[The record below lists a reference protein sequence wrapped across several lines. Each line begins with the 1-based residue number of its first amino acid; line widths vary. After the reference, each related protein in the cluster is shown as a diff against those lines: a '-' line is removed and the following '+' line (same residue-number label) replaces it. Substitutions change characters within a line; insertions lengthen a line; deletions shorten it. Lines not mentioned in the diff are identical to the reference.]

1 MPSFKLFRKKHA
13 AVKSNDPSQKLQNLG
28 ARDILAF
35 IIATYQLFLPL
46 VIALIIAIAIGAV
59 IFIFLF

>member
-1 MPSFKLFRKKHA
+1 LLRKKHA
-13 AVKSNDPSQKLQNLG
+13 VAKSNDSSHRAQNMG

-46 VIALIIAIAIGAV
+46 VAALIIAIAIGAV

>member
-1 MPSFKLFRKKHA
+1 MGSFKLFRKKHDVA
-13 AVKSNDPSQKLQNLG
+13 KSNGSSHKAQNLG

-46 VIALIIAIAIGAV
+46 VIALIIAVAIGAV
-59 IFIFLF
+59 IFIVLF

>member
-1 MPSFKLFRKKHA
+1 LSFKLFRKKHA
-13 AVKSNDPSQKLQNLG
+13 AAKPNDPSQKLQNVG
-28 ARDILAF
+28 IRDILAF

-46 VIALIIAIAIGAV
+46 VVALIIAIAIGAV

>member
-1 MPSFKLFRKKHA
+1 MLSFNLFRKKHDA
-13 AVKSNDPSQKLQNLG
+13 AKPDHPSQKLQNPG

-46 VIALIIAIAIGAV
+46 VVALVIALAIGAV
-59 IFIFLF
+59 VFIFLF